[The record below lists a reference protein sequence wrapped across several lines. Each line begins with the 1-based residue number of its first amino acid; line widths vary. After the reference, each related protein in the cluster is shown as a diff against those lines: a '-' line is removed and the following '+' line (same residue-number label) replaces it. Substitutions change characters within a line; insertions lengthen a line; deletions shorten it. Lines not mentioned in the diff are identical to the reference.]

1 MVVLTFGQ
9 AGAIRIRKSLSALLL
24 LVFTLFPLVQQSVAG
39 QSSAIPEFRVK
50 ATFLFQFTQFL
61 EWPTEALSTAVAPLV
76 IGILGEDPFGT
87 FLDETVHDERANGHP
102 LTVERY
108 RRLEDVKNCHILFVS
123 RSEASRTGDIVTALK
138 GRSILIVGDTNGF
151 ADRGGMIQFVTQENR
166 IRLRINLG
174 AARAANL
181 TISSKLLRPATVIN
195 P

>member
-1 MVVLTFGQ
+1 
-9 AGAIRIRKSLSALLL
+9 
-24 LVFTLFPLVQQSVAG
+24 
-39 QSSAIPEFRVK
+39 
-50 ATFLFQFTQFL
+50 
-61 EWPTEALSTAVAPLV
+61 
-76 IGILGEDPFGT
+76 
-87 FLDETVHDERANGHP
+87 VHDERANGHP

-166 IRLRINLG
+166 IRLRINLA